1 MKFWFMW
8 KARGDKGMEE
18 HVDTAFERARYFQQ
32 KIRESDGFELVMD
45 QVKYPSYIAFKIH
58 HDVMS
63 QINNHDVNKVD
74 HHSIL
79 CP

>member
-1 MKFWFMW
+1 MQCGRKADSMKFWFMW

-45 QVKYPSYIAFKIH
+45 QVKYPLRRH
-58 HDVMS
+58 MS
-63 QINNHDVNKVD
+63 RLK
-74 HHSIL
+74 SIMTS
-79 CP
+79 